1 MARLLLITIL
11 FLSSGQAYA
20 EWLLIG
26 GDNEAGMALY
36 VDPGTISRN
45 GDQVTMWILY
55 DFKTWQTKEA
65 GDSFLSVKLRREYDC
80 TKEHTWLLAVTN
92 YWGPMGTGRRN
103 EGYLDKDHWLAVTP
117 DSMDHDLWEV
127 ACGKP

>member
-1 MARLLLITIL
+1 
-11 FLSSGQAYA
+11 
-20 EWLLIG
+20 
-26 GDNEAGMALY
+26 MALY

-55 DFKTWQTKEA
+55 DFKTGQTKEA

-92 YWGPMGTGRRN
+92 YLGPMGTGRRN